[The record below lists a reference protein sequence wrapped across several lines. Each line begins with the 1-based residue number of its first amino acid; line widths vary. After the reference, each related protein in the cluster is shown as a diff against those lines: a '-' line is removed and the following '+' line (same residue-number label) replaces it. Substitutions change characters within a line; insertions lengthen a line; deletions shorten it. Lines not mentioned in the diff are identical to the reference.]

1 MNDVRSRARVEEGL
15 VTILPADAVVL
26 LVRVRAHF
34 EDGAL
39 SRRLP
44 DVDTVDDDLVT
55 HFGMHSD
62 CPSTCRDLLHG
73 AQASHARPRVGGPDS
88 MGLPSEPSLDTSAN
102 ASRLTAAF
110 VASEYQTACM
120 DLSVVSGSAH
130 PALCSAIA
138 SHLDIAP
145 ARCEIARFP
154 DDELHVVVDAT
165 LRGRDVFVVQP
176 TGPPADANLI
186 ELLLLADACRR
197 AGADRVTAV
206 IPYFGYARQD
216 RRSLTGEAIGA
227 RVMAS
232 AIDAARVDGVVVV
245 DPHTASLEAMFE
257 ASVDAVSALPVLL
270 PELEPSAGPDAVLV
284 APDLGAVKLVERFA
298 GHLDTPVAVVRK
310 VRVSGEEVR
319 ALQVVGDVRGRR
331 PVIIDDMISTG
342 GTIQAAVEALIDQG
356 CVPEIV
362 VAATHGLFV
371 PPIEDRWSA
380 LPIQRVVVTDTLP
393 ARSAVGLPVHVV
405 DASGLLAEVVRRLN
419 RGQPLEGLAG

>member
-1 MNDVRSRARVEEGL
+1 MP
-15 VTILPADAVVL
+15 PAD
-26 LVRVRAHF
+26 
-34 EDGAL
+34 
-39 SRRLP
+39 
-44 DVDTVDDDLVT
+44 
-55 HFGMHSD
+55 
-62 CPSTCRDLLHG
+62 
-73 AQASHARPRVGGPDS
+73 
-88 MGLPSEPSLDTSAN
+88 
-102 ASRLTAAF
+102 
-110 VASEYQTACM
+110 
-120 DLSVVSGSAH
+120 
-130 PALCSAIA
+130 
-138 SHLDIAP
+138 
-145 ARCEIARFP
+145 CEIARFP

-165 LRGRDVFVVQP
+165 LRGTDVFVVQP

-197 AGADRVTAV
+197 AGADLVTAV

-227 RVMAS
+227 RVTAA
-232 AIDAARVDGVVVV
+232 AIDAARVDRVAVV

-257 ASVDAVSALPVLL
+257 LSVDAVSALSVLL
-270 PELEPSAGPDAVLV
+270 PELEPSVGRDAVLV

-298 GHLDTPVAVVRK
+298 GHLDAPVAVVRK

-319 ALQVVGDVRGRR
+319 ALQVVGDVEGRR

-393 ARSAVGLPVHVV
+393 PRPAGGLPVDVV
-405 DASGLLAEVVRRLN
+405 SVSGLLAEVI
-419 RGQPLEGLAG
+419 RGLARGEPLDGLAG

>member
-1 MNDVRSRARVEEGL
+1 
-15 VTILPADAVVL
+15 
-26 LVRVRAHF
+26 
-34 EDGAL
+34 
-39 SRRLP
+39 
-44 DVDTVDDDLVT
+44 
-55 HFGMHSD
+55 
-62 CPSTCRDLLHG
+62 
-73 AQASHARPRVGGPDS
+73 
-88 MGLPSEPSLDTSAN
+88 
-102 ASRLTAAF
+102 
-110 VASEYQTACM
+110 M